1 MPIPT
6 EPIGR
11 NPRTPAPDAL
21 EGETAALDHSLAIMR
36 GTLGADDGQ

>member
-11 NPRTPAPDAL
+11 NLRTPAREAPG
-21 EGETAALDHSLAIMR
+21 GETAALDPSLAIMR
-36 GTLGADDGQ
+36 AMLEADDGR